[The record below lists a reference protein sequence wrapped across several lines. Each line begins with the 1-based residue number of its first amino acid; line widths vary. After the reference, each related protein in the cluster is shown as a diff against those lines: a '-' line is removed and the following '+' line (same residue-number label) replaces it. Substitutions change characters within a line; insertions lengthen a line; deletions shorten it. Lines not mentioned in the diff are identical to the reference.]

1 MGPLE
6 YIMKEW
12 EGAGVISNTIII
24 IIKSYNLTSALL
36 LLTFSAKMYGCM
48 DTVYVYILF
57 TIPTPFLQQLYVQFC
72 TYTSTIWADPC

>member
-57 TIPTPFLQQLYVQFC
+57 TIPTSFLQQLYVHIQVYGL
-72 TYTSTIWADPC
+72 TLVSRS